1 MGVARS
7 RRLRLL
13 ESLRRTISDM
23 LHERVDRAAFE
34 RGKGPPKNT
43 QAIYTAAKAESP
55 ELLDQLLYVHQKA
68 SQEAGDKTPE
78 SPPAGQMDETERLKM
93 LSAVRAAVG
102 KSTARFG
109 A

>member
-23 LHERVDRAAFE
+23 LHDRVDRAAFE

-68 SQEAGDKTPE
+68 SQEAGE
-78 SPPAGQMDETERLKM
+78 NSPQTAAAPPDEAERLRM

>member
-23 LHERVDRAAFE
+23 LHDRVDRAAFE

-43 QAIYTAAKAESP
+43 QAIYTAAKTESP

-68 SQEAGDKTPE
+68 SQEAGDKASE
-78 SPPAGQMDETERLKM
+78 NSAGQMDETERLKM

-109 A
+109 T